1 MPYFEHLFLKP
12 SSKQNLILC
21 YHGVMGMH
29 GNAMA
34 NLPYIVKC
42 SAAVMK
48 HFAIFDCPYKDLLI
62 SSQSLGME

>member
-21 YHGVMGMH
+21 YYGVMGMH
-29 GNAMA
+29 GKCNSKFAV
-34 NLPYIVKC
+34 VKC
-42 SAAVMK
+42 SATVMK